1 MTDKQ
6 KEIMAAVVIVATFII
21 PEIDEIYITSKM
33 KETGAYLERQ
43 CQVDPKN
50 CWLQKRAHK

>member
-21 PEIDEIYITSKM
+21 PEIDEAYITSRM
-33 KETGAYLERQ
+33 KESGHRLEVQ
-43 CQVDPKN
+43 CHDDPKN
-50 CWLQKRAHK
+50 CWIQKRTHK